1 MTSTVSG
8 RSPHAADDSL
18 DQAID
23 ACAKELARQAALA
36 EYVGTVQLYKAKGYD
51 DPERY
56 AATVWRLF
64 RKPARYI
71 IEAIQDAG
79 FRITSIS
86 DSNDN
91 AEAKDSTP
99 EAPPPQ
105 TL

>member
-51 DPERY
+51 DPEKY

-79 FRITSIS
+79 FEIS
-86 DSNDN
+86 RDTKTAQNN
-91 AEAKDSTP
+91 AS
-99 EAPPPQ
+99 
-105 TL
+105 